1 MWCTQFL
8 TVGVFPARM
17 SVMKKLHVCAAAACV
32 ALSVTVG
39 VSAPAMAQSSVG
51 STSNLSSQFIPGFSP
66 QPQPQQPTRPLAPV
80 DKTHEWNDQTIWLD
94 KTISGRL
101 NGYHNWRDPQL
112 DGAAARVAV
121 DVFRNQ
127 TSYKRIG
134 KGSVIAA
141 NSNCRAFVKQ
151 GESVPC
157 VAYLI
162 PNTKQGLQEFAD
174 HVYTHREMTTG
185 NPNAYGLYTAFDRKN
200 NNFKFV
206 LAFR

>member
-1 MWCTQFL
+1 M
-8 TVGVFPARM
+8 
-17 SVMKKLHVCAAAACV
+17 
-32 ALSVTVG
+32 
-39 VSAPAMAQSSVG
+39 
-51 STSNLSSQFIPGFSP
+51 
-66 QPQPQQPTRPLAPV
+66 APV
-80 DKTHEWNDQTIWLD
+80 DKTHEQNDQTIWLD

-101 NGYHNWRDPQL
+101 NDYHNWRDPQL

-141 NSNCRAFVKQ
+141 NSNCRAFIKQ